1 MIIGTIVINILK
13 IISTILLFCNI
24 NNALASDVFLLN
36 PDSIE
41 QQIAQDPARINEIEN
56 YFINSKINENTIL
69 EEFQPKLTGAY
80 SYEETNQ
87 SFQNFFPVISPF
99 TNFTTS
105 IDKSFQSGIDT
116 SIGNVS
122 YRRKYANNRP
132 ETRNALFF
140 STSIDLYKNFFGRT
154 SKSKVKNAKLQK
166 EISSLQKQID
176 SKIFKFAILRI
187 YYHLVLN
194 QESINVS
201 KKLLK
206 LSEKQLADL
215 RKKYQNK
222 IANIDDVERQKME
235 VMTRRS
241 RILSLEKTKEFY
253 LKQLRQLL
261 PNLSKKEIQLSKY
274 DYDKIEKRFLKLFSY
289 ISSKDLAPKEY
300 SLYDEILA
308 KEKSSYKM
316 QKKINST
323 HSDIDVKLNAEIQRF
338 DGNNSLSDSYDNIP
352 ANKDDEYYAIGAEIT
367 IPFGKVRRDNEK
379 LKIRSN
385 YLSYL
390 VKKEKLLSELNSY
403 HLEFIKNSNLLQKSL
418 KNQKISTKSSAI
430 ILKES
435 RRKYKQARISLQR
448 LIDDQN
454 VDLENSLSRISIYE
468 QFVDL
473 IFNYLTIFTLLDV

>member
-154 SKSKVKNAKLQK
+154 SK
-166 EISSLQKQID
+166 
-176 SKIFKFAILRI
+176 
-187 YYHLVLN
+187 
-194 QESINVS
+194 
-201 KKLLK
+201 
-206 LSEKQLADL
+206 
-215 RKKYQNK
+215 
-222 IANIDDVERQKME
+222 
-235 VMTRRS
+235 
-241 RILSLEKTKEFY
+241 
-253 LKQLRQLL
+253 
-261 PNLSKKEIQLSKY
+261 
-274 DYDKIEKRFLKLFSY
+274 
-289 ISSKDLAPKEY
+289 
-300 SLYDEILA
+300 
-308 KEKSSYKM
+308 
-316 QKKINST
+316 
-323 HSDIDVKLNAEIQRF
+323 
-338 DGNNSLSDSYDNIP
+338 
-352 ANKDDEYYAIGAEIT
+352 
-367 IPFGKVRRDNEK
+367 
-379 LKIRSN
+379 
-385 YLSYL
+385 
-390 VKKEKLLSELNSY
+390 
-403 HLEFIKNSNLLQKSL
+403 
-418 KNQKISTKSSAI
+418 
-430 ILKES
+430 
-435 RRKYKQARISLQR
+435 
-448 LIDDQN
+448 
-454 VDLENSLSRISIYE
+454 
-468 QFVDL
+468 
-473 IFNYLTIFTLLDV
+473 